1 MWAQSWP
8 WLRHPRL
15 RVPVAVDA
23 SRRFCGAR
31 YPQTARWWERN
42 GGARVRVGHGRGDGL
57 LRTASKVR
65 PGRVSRC
72 EEAAGSVCDTGGPL
86 CAPAHV
92 TVSVHRTTAS
102 RLPQPSSD
110 PASGVGAFIKGTW
123 QSPLPL
129 RPGRAQGEVCGL
141 DESPRPTAPAP
152 RLPASGAVRN
162 EFPVFISRPACG
174 AFVIAAETD
183 SKNGHFLNC
192 SLTRLVYWSASRQ
205 QIVSPV

>member
-1 MWAQSWP
+1 MWAQPWP

-42 GGARVRVGHGRGDGL
+42 GVARVRVGHGRGDGL

-102 RLPQPSSD
+102 RLPSPVQTPR
-110 PASGVGAFIKGTW
+110 VGLARSLKG
-123 QSPLPL
+123 
-129 RPGRAQGEVCGL
+129 PGRAPCPSAPGGHKAKSAAWTRVL
-141 DESPRPTAPAP
+141 ARLHRRPDFQPP
-152 RLPASGAVRN
+152 GR
-162 EFPVFISRPACG
+162 
-174 AFVIAAETD
+174 
-183 SKNGHFLNC
+183 
-192 SLTRLVYWSASRQ
+192 
-205 QIVSPV
+205 